1 MGLCIFVSG
10 FNKDGLISVR
20 VMEKKRFEKT
30 CSTSADQKTFCIY
43 RVLEIML
50 QNAEIYRIHFN
61 AFEGRFI
68 SGRGG
73 AYDRPCG
80 CLFITRRV
88 AYNWQFTVHT
98 MYRLVSY
105 IENIRY

>member
-10 FNKDGLISVR
+10 FNKEGLISVR

-30 CSTSADQKTFCIY
+30 CSSADQKTFCIY
-43 RVLEIML
+43 CVLEIML

-61 AFEGRFI
+61 AFEG
-68 SGRGG
+68 GLMT
-73 AYDRPCG
+73 G

>member
-10 FNKDGLISVR
+10 FNKEGLISVR

-30 CSTSADQKTFCIY
+30 CSSADQKTFCIY
-43 RVLEIML
+43 CVLEIML

-73 AYDRPCG
+73 GGAYDRM
-80 CLFITRRV
+80 LV
-88 AYNWQFTVHT
+88 YN
-98 MYRLVSY
+98 
-105 IENIRY
+105 

>member
-10 FNKDGLISVR
+10 FNKEGLISVR

-30 CSTSADQKTFCIY
+30 CSSADQKTFCIY
-43 RVLEIML
+43 CVLEIML

-68 SGRGG
+68 SGRWGGGG
-73 AYDRPCG
+73 AYYRM
-80 CLFITRRV
+80 LV
-88 AYNWQFTVHT
+88 YNEKGG
-98 MYRLVSY
+98 L
-105 IENIRY
+105 

>member
-1 MGLCIFVSG
+1 
-10 FNKDGLISVR
+10 
-20 VMEKKRFEKT
+20 MEKKRFEKT
-30 CSTSADQKTFCIY
+30 CSSAEQKTFCIY
-43 RVLEIML
+43 CVLEIML

-68 SGRGG
+68 SGGG
-73 AYDRPCG
+73 GLMTG

-88 AYNWQFTVHT
+88 AYKWQFTVHI

-105 IENIRY
+105 IENIRYQ

>member
-10 FNKDGLISVR
+10 FNKEGLISVR

-30 CSTSADQKTFCIY
+30 CSSADQKTFCIY

-50 QNAEIYRIHFN
+50 QNAEIYLSHFN

-73 AYDRPCG
+73 GGLMTG
-80 CLFITRRV
+80 CLFITKRV